1 MSGGSDG
8 GGHEDGRGVRSGE
21 RIVDTGSRSAPESR
35 TSWNPPTD
43 TTLILHLSQSLAMV
57 RIGILGRGFMATVH
71 ALRYAEMG
79 VEVAAVASP
88 GGPDEFVAE
97 YADGA
102 TAYREAVEMYD
113 GESLD
118 AIDVCTPTHT
128 HRDLIVP
135 AVERGLDVLCEKPIE
150 RMAADAEAVIDAVD
164 EAGVTFMPGHVVRF
178 FPEYAKARERIQE
191 GDVGSPGNARTLR
204 QSPFAERNAWFLD
217 DERSGGVLLDLA
229 IHDFDFLRWTL
240 GEVEDVFARRRRWD
254 DHDYALAT
262 LRFESGAIGHVDARW
277 PNRPDLPF
285 ATRFEIAGDEGLL
298 EFDSEDVSPIDVTST
313 TAAGDSRRD
322 PIDDPLERDPYRR
335 ELEAFVE
342 CVRSGAEPPIT
353 ASDGLAALRIALAAL
368 ESTESGR
375 RVAPGEV
382 GA

>member
-1 MSGGSDG
+1 
-8 GGHEDGRGVRSGE
+8 
-21 RIVDTGSRSAPESR
+21 
-35 TSWNPPTD
+35 
-43 TTLILHLSQSLAMV
+43 MV

-71 ALRYAEMG
+71 ALRYAEMD

-88 GGPDEFVAE
+88 SGPDGFVAE

-102 TAYREAVEMYD
+102 TAYADAIDMYD
-113 GESLD
+113 DEDLD
-118 AIDVCTPTHT
+118 AIDVCTPTQT
-128 HRDLIVP
+128 HRELIVP

-150 RMAADAEAVIDAVD
+150 RTMADAEAVLDAVD
-164 EAGVTFMPGHVVRF
+164 EADVTFMPGHVVRF
-178 FPEYAKARERIQE
+178 FPEYAKARERVHE

-229 IHDFDFLRWTL
+229 VHDFDFLRWTL
-240 GEVEDVFARRRRWD
+240 GEVESVFARRRRWD

-262 LRFESGAIGHVDARW
+262 LRFESGAVGHVDARW

-285 ATRFEIAGDEGLL
+285 VTRFEIAGDEGLL

-313 TAAGDSRRD
+313 MVADGAGRD
-322 PIDDPLERDPYRR
+322 PIDEPLERDPYRR
-335 ELEAFVE
+335 ELESFVE
-342 CVRSGAEPPIT
+342 CVRSGTEPPIT

-368 ESTESGR
+368 ESAESER
-375 RVAPGEV
+375 RVTPGEV